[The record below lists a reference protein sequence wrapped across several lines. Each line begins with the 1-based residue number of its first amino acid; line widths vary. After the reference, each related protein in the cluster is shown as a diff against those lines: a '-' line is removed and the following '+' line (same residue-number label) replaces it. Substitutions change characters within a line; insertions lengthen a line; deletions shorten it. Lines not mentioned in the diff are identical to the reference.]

1 MEINKVHWQTDGD
14 HVRLSMPIAKVDK
27 ENRIVSGFATL
38 DNIDQHGDVVDAE
51 ASTRA
56 FERFRGNIRE
66 MHQPIAVGK
75 MVSFRKEKLF
85 NKENGKEY
93 TGVFVDAYVSKG
105 AQDTWEKVLDGT
117 LTGFSIGG
125 NVKKA
130 DSKYDPEM
138 EKSVRVIKEYDLTEL
153 SLVDNPANQL
163 SNIVSIQK
171 TADGNT
177 IIKGIAAD
185 IVVENIFYDKTT
197 DQVYLSVESEFKSPD
212 TNELL
217 DSIGWVE
224 SADANKSVEINRILD
239 TYKSS
244 SVLPDSAIAK
254 QVEVENTEGGVTVAD
269 DITTPEEVNENTAA
283 VDETPVAEE
292 VSEVEEVVEEAAE
305 ETAAEEVEK
314 SIDGSGVAAD
324 ISEVEVEETDFA
336 KMLDDLKTFFSAE
349 LTKTATADAVSSLTS
364 QVEAKIAEVTEKY
377 NELASAVEEI
387 KTTMSSVQK
396 RVDSVEDDTA
406 IKKSSD
412 LEGSE
417 TPKIKKS
424 MWGGHFLSVRNL

>member
-1 MEINKVHWQTDGD
+1 MEINKVHWHTDGE

-38 DNIDQHGDVVDAE
+38 DNIDQHGDVVDSE
-51 ASTRA
+51 ASTKA

-75 MVSFRKEKLF
+75 MLSFRKEKLF
-85 NKENGKEY
+85 SPDSNKEY
-93 TGVFVDAYVSKG
+93 TGVYVDAYISKG

-163 SNIVSIQK
+163 SNIISIQK
-171 TADGNT
+171 TQDGNVY
-177 IIKGIAAD
+177 KGIAAD
-185 IVVENIFYDKTT
+185 IEIENIFYDKET
-197 DQVYLSVESEFKSPD
+197 DQVYLSRESEFKSPE
-212 TNELL
+212 TNKSIEL
-217 DSIGWVE
+217 IGWVE
-224 SADANKSVEINRILD
+224 STDSNKSDEIKRILD
-239 TYKSS
+239 FYKSS
-244 SVLPDSAIAK
+244 LLPAIEK
-254 QVEVENTEGGVTVAD
+254 QVKTDNNIEGGVTVAD
-269 DITTPEEVNENTAA
+269 DITTPEEVL
-283 VDETPVAEE
+283 VDEVVEETPVAEE
-292 VSEVEEVVEEAAE
+292 ASEVEEMVEEAAE
-305 ETAAEEVEK
+305 EPAAEEVEK

-336 KMLDDLKTFFSAE
+336 KMLDDLKSFFSTE
-349 LTKTATADAVSSLTS
+349 LSKTATADAVSTLTS

-377 NELASAVEEI
+377 NELAGAVEEI
-387 KTTMSSVQK
+387 RNGMQTVEK
-396 RVDSVEDDTA
+396 RVHTVEDETA

-412 LEGSE
+412 LDGSE

>member
-1 MEINKVHWQTDGD
+1 MEINKVHWYTDGD
-14 HVRLSMPIAKVDK
+14 NVRLSMPIAKVDK
-27 ENRIVSGFATL
+27 EHRIVSGFATL
-38 DNIDQHGDVVDAE
+38 DNVDQHGDIVDSE
-51 ASTRA
+51 ASTKA

-85 NKENGKEY
+85 NADTGKEY
-93 TGVFVDAYVSKG
+93 SGVFVDAYVSKG

-130 DSKYDPEM
+130 DTKYDPEM

-171 TADGNT
+171 NAQGDTVF
-177 IIKGIAAD
+177 KGIAAD
-185 IVVENIFYDKTT
+185 LEIENIFYDKAT
-197 DQVYLSVESEFKSPD
+197 DQVYLSSDSEFKSPE
-212 TNELL
+212 TNENLE
-217 DSIGWVE
+217 SIGWVE
-224 SADANKSVEINRILD
+224 SSDTNKSEEIKRILD
-239 TYKSS
+239 VYKSS
-244 SVLPDSAIAK
+244 SLLPDNVVTK
-254 QVEVENTEGGVTVAD
+254 QVEIENIEGGVTVAD
-269 DITTPEEVNENTAA
+269 DITTPEEVSEETAA
-283 VDETPVAEE
+283 VEETPVAEE
-292 VSEVEEVVEEAAE
+292 AAEVEEVVEEAAE

-336 KMLDDLKTFFSAE
+336 KMLDDLKSFFSTE
-349 LTKTATADAVSSLTS
+349 LTKTATAEAVSTLTS

-377 NELASAVEEI
+377 NELATAVEEI
-387 KTTMSSVQK
+387 KSTMSTVEK
-396 RVDSVEDDTA
+396 RVDSVEDETA

-412 LEGSE
+412 LDGSE

>member
-1 MEINKVHWQTDGD
+1 MEINKVHWHTDGD
-14 HVRLSMPIAKVDK
+14 SVRLSMPIAKVDK
-27 ENRIVSGFATL
+27 ERRIVSGFATL
-38 DNIDQHGDVVDAE
+38 DNVDQHGDVVDSE
-51 ASTRA
+51 ASTKA

-85 NKENGKEY
+85 NADSGKEY

-130 DSKYDPEM
+130 DTKYDPEM
-138 EKSVRVIKEYDLTEL
+138 EKSVRIIKEYDLTEL

-171 TADGNT
+171 TAEGAT
-177 IIKGIAAD
+177 VLKGIAAEAK
-185 IVVENIFYDKTT
+185 IENIFYDKDT
-197 DQVYLSVESEFKSPD
+197 DQVYLSVDTEFKSPE
-212 TNELL
+212 TNQTLE
-217 DSIGWVE
+217 SIGWVE
-224 SADANKSVEINRILD
+224 SADTNKAEEVKRILD
-239 TYKSS
+239 LYKSS
-244 SVLPDSAIAK
+244 LIPASDIQK
-254 QVEVENTEGGVTVAD
+254 QVTENTQTEGGVTVAD
-269 DITTPEEVNENTAA
+269 DITTPEEVLEDA
-283 VDETPVAEE
+283 VVEETPVAEE
-292 VSEVEEVVEEAAE
+292 AAEVEEVVEEAADE
-305 ETAAEEVEK
+305 PAAEEVEK

-336 KMLDDLKTFFSAE
+336 KMLDDIKTFFSAE
-349 LTKTATADAVSSLTS
+349 LTKTATAEAVSMLTS

-377 NELASAVEEI
+377 NELAGAVEEI
-387 KTTMSSVQK
+387 RNSMSTVEK

-412 LEGSE
+412 LDGSE

>member
-1 MEINKVHWQTDGD
+1 MEINKVHWHTDGD
-14 HVRLSMPIAKVDK
+14 NVRLSMPIAKVDK
-27 ENRIVSGFATL
+27 ERRIVSGFATL
-38 DNIDQHGDVVDAE
+38 DNVDQHGDVVDSE
-51 ASTRA
+51 ASTKA

-85 NKENGKEY
+85 NADSGKEY

-130 DSKYDPEM
+130 DTKYDPEM
-138 EKSVRVIKEYDLTEL
+138 EKSVRTIKEYDLTEL

-171 TADGNT
+171 TAEGHT
-177 IIKGIAAD
+177 VLKGIAAEAK
-185 IVVENIFYDKTT
+185 IENIFYDKDT
-197 DQVYLSVESEFKSPD
+197 DQVYLSVDTEFKSPE
-212 TNELL
+212 TNQTLE
-217 DSIGWVE
+217 SIGWVE
-224 SADANKSVEINRILD
+224 SADTKKAEEVKRILD
-239 TYKSS
+239 LYKSS
-244 SVLPDSAIAK
+244 LVPASDIEK
-254 QVEVENTEGGVTVAD
+254 QVTENTQTEGGVTVAD
-269 DITTPEEVNENTAA
+269 DITTPEEVLEDA
-283 VDETPVAEE
+283 VVEETPVAEE
-292 VSEVEEVVEEAAE
+292 AAEVEEVVEEAADE
-305 ETAAEEVEK
+305 PAAEEVEK

-324 ISEVEVEETDFA
+324 ISEVEVEETDFT
-336 KMLDDLKTFFSAE
+336 KMLDDIKTFFSAE
-349 LTKTATADAVSSLTS
+349 LTKTATAEAVSMLTA

-377 NELASAVEEI
+377 NELAGAVEEI
-387 KTTMSSVQK
+387 RNNMFTVEK

-412 LEGSE
+412 LDGSE

>member
-1 MEINKVHWQTDGD
+1 MEINKVHWQTDGE

-38 DNIDQHGDVVDAE
+38 DNVDQHGDIVDAE
-51 ASTRA
+51 ASTKA

-171 TADGNT
+171 TADGST
-177 IIKGIAAD
+177 VIKGIAAD
-185 IVVENIFYDKTT
+185 IVVENIFYDKET
-197 DQVYLSVESEFKSPD
+197 DQVYLSTESEFKSPS
-212 TNELL
+212 TNEPLQA
-217 DSIGWVE
+217 IGWVE

-239 TYKSS
+239 VYKSS
-244 SVLPDSAIAK
+244 SVLPDDAIAK
-254 QVEVENTEGGVTVAD
+254 QVEIENIEGGVTVAD
-269 DITTPEEVNENTAA
+269 DITTPEEVNEETAA
-283 VDETPVAEE
+283 VEETPVAEE
-292 VSEVEEVVEEAAE
+292 AAEVEEVVEEAAE

-336 KMLDDLKTFFSAE
+336 KMVDDLKTFFSAE
-349 LTKTATADAVSSLTS
+349 LTKTATAEAVSTLTS

-377 NELASAVEEI
+377 NELANAVEDI
-387 KTTMSSVQK
+387 KATMYNVEK

>member
-51 ASTRA
+51 ASTKA

-171 TADGNT
+171 TADGST
-177 IIKGIAAD
+177 VIKGIAAD
-185 IVVENIFYDKTT
+185 IVVENIFYDKET
-197 DQVYLSVESEFKSPD
+197 DQVYLSTESEFKSPS
-212 TNELL
+212 TNEPLQA
-217 DSIGWVE
+217 IGWVE
-224 SADANKSVEINRILD
+224 SADVNKAEEINRILD
-239 TYKSS
+239 VYKSS
-244 SVLPDSAIAK
+244 SVLPDYAIAK
-254 QVEVENTEGGVTVAD
+254 QVEIENIEGGVTVAD
-269 DITTPEEVNENTAA
+269 DITTPEEVNEETAA
-283 VDETPVAEE
+283 VEETPVAEE
-292 VSEVEEVVEEAAE
+292 AAEVEEVVEEAAE

-324 ISEVEVEETDFA
+324 ISEVEVEETDFT
-336 KMLDDLKTFFSAE
+336 KMVDDLKTFFSAE
-349 LTKTATADAVSSLTS
+349 LTKTATAEAVSTLTS

-377 NELASAVEEI
+377 NELANAVEAI
-387 KTTMSSVQK
+387 KATMYNVEK
-396 RVDSVEDDTA
+396 RVNSVEDDTA

>member
-1 MEINKVHWQTDGD
+1 MHWHTDGD
-14 HVRLSMPIAKVDK
+14 SVRLSMPIAKVDK

-38 DNIDQHGDVVDAE
+38 DNIDQHGDIVDSE
-51 ASTRA
+51 ASTKA
-56 FERFRGNIRE
+56 FENFRGNIRE

-85 NKENGKEY
+85 SPENGKEY

-125 NVKKA
+125 SVKKA

-171 TADGNT
+171 TANGN
-177 IIKGIAAD
+177 IYKGIAAETQ
-185 IVVENIFYDKTT
+185 IENVFYDKDT
-197 DQVYLSVESEFKSPD
+197 DQVYLSTESEFKSPE
-212 TNELL
+212 NNKNIEL
-217 DSIGWVE
+217 IGWVE
-224 SADANKSVEINRILD
+224 SADVNKSVEINRILD
-239 TYKSS
+239 FYKKSS
-244 SVLPDSAIAK
+244 LLPAEDIQK
-254 QVEVENTEGGVTVAD
+254 QVEENTKTEGGVTVAD
-269 DITTPEEVNENTAA
+269 DITTPEEVLEDAIAEETA
-283 VDETPVAEE
+283 VAEE
-292 VSEVEEVVEEAAE
+292 AAEVEEVVEEAADE
-305 ETAAEEVEK
+305 PAAEEVEK
-314 SIDGSGVAAD
+314 SISGSGVAAD

-336 KMLDDLKTFFSAE
+336 KMLDELKIFFSAE
-349 LTKTATADAVSSLTS
+349 LSKTATAEVVSTLTS

-377 NELASAVEEI
+377 NELVGAVEEI
-387 KTTMSSVQK
+387 RNNMSTVEK

-412 LEGSE
+412 LDGSE

>member
-1 MEINKVHWQTDGD
+1 MEINKVHWYTEGD
-14 HVRLSMPIAKVDK
+14 NVRISMPIAKVDK
-27 ENRIVSGFATL
+27 ERRIVSGFATL
-38 DNIDQHGDVVDAE
+38 DNVDQHGDIVDAE
-51 ASTRA
+51 ASTKA

-85 NKENGKEY
+85 NKETGKEY

-125 NVKKA
+125 SVKKA

-171 TADGNT
+171 TADGST
-177 IIKGIAAD
+177 VYKGMAAEVQ
-185 IVVENIFYDKTT
+185 IENIFYDKET
-197 DQVYLSVESEFKSPD
+197 DQVYLSVDSEFKSPE
-212 TNELL
+212 TNQVLE
-217 DSIGWVE
+217 SIGWVE
-224 SADANKSVEINRILD
+224 SADVNKAAEIKRILD
-239 TYKSS
+239 VYKSS
-244 SVLPDSAIAK
+244 SVLPDDAIAK
-254 QVEVENTEGGVTVAD
+254 QVDVENTEGGVTVAD
-269 DITTPEEVNENTAA
+269 DITTPEEVNEETAA
-283 VDETPVAEE
+283 VEETPVAEE
-292 VSEVEEVVEEAAE
+292 AAEVEEVVEEAAE
-305 ETAAEEVEK
+305 EPAAEEVEK

-336 KMLDDLKTFFSAE
+336 KMLDDLKVFFSAE
-349 LTKTATADAVSSLTS
+349 LTKTATAEAVSTLTS

-377 NELASAVEEI
+377 NELANAVEEI
-387 KTTMSSVQK
+387 KSTMSTVAK
-396 RVDSVEDDTA
+396 RVDSVEDETA

-412 LEGSE
+412 LDGSE